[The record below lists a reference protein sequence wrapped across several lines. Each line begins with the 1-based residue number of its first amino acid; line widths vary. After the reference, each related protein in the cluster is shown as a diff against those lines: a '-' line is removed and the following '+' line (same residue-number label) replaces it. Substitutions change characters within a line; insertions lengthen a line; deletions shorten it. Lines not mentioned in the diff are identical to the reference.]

1 MNNEIPE
8 FFKEVSKNEKLRK
21 EISEAEKGLGKNLS
35 KEEVEDFF
43 QQKFLPIAKKY
54 GFNFT
59 YEELREYRKSMEPKG
74 GQKLGVDLLEGVPG
88 GSGCGCVFLGAFWGC
103 GCVLIGGASD

>member
-1 MNNEIPE
+1 MYNKVSD

-21 EISEAEKGLGKNLS
+21 ELSRAEKGLGKNLG
-35 KEEVEDFF
+35 KEEVKDFF

-59 YEELREYRKSMEPKG
+59 YEELREYRKSLDSKEAREQPYNMLEQVNG
-74 GQKLGVDLLEGVPG
+74 GVTFF
-88 GSGCGCVFLGAFWGC
+88 C
-103 GCVLIGGASD
+103 LIIGTYWE